1 MTTTP
6 APRLEELTAAEAL
19 RLMAGVPVGRVVFTE
34 GALPAIRPVHFFV
47 EGGRDA
53 GPAAG
58 PEAPADAADGADQTD
73 QADPATS
80 ATLAATAIVFRVIG
94 DRNLASALHRSV
106 VAFQADECDM
116 ERRSGWSV
124 TATGNAVRVDDA
136 AEIDRLSRRLPIPWA
151 EQGIV
156 FRIEPELVTGRRL
169 NR

>member
-6 APRLEELTAAEAL
+6 APGLEELTAAEAL

-58 PEAPADAADGADQTD
+58 PEAPADAADQAD

-80 ATLAATAIVFRVIG
+80 ANPAATAIVFRVIG